1 MCLHTGSTQGRI
13 SRPFLVTSV
22 QKQKDVCKTEP
33 IQSSLI
39 GSTLGTDPELGV
51 LVWQLSKFKRNAPD
65 IPGLMVGIADQITPT
80 AHTISTVLEML
91 PVSQ

>member
-1 MCLHTGSTQGRI
+1 MSLT
-13 SRPFLVTSV
+13 
-22 QKQKDVCKTEP
+22 
-33 IQSSLI
+33 IQSSPI
-39 GSTLGTDPELGV
+39 GTLGTDPELGV
-51 LVWQLSKFKRNAPD
+51 LVWQLSKFKRNASD